1 MKRLQD
7 GSEKL
12 VAVTLS
18 QFCGLAFEDAFLFQ
32 EKYTAAGLVVPFLMG
47 TSVAESDHLIEM
59 AARHAERN
67 AARLRGDR
75 AGIAHCIVGID
86 DEAEVEASWRLRG
99 LAAYRAATGLTAADM
114 RA

>member
-1 MKRLQD
+1 MKRLHD
-7 GSEKL
+7 RSEKL

-18 QFCGLAFEDAFLFQ
+18 PFCGLAFEDAFLFQ
-32 EKYTAAGLVVPFLMG
+32 EKYTAADLVVPFLMG
-47 TSVAESDHLIEM
+47 TSVDESDHLIEM